1 MGCAQPMKPFRELV
15 LVNYCHP
22 DCVPLRNIIRLPK
35 AEAFSLARSLAEAHP
50 DTTGVLPLC

>member
-1 MGCAQPMKPFRELV
+1 MKPFRELV
-15 LVNYCHP
+15 LVTYCHP

-50 DTTGVLPLC
+50 DTTGVLPLCGL